1 VQQNRL
7 GTVAARR
14 RPFSAYG

>member
-1 VQQNRL
+1 MP

-14 RPFSAYG
+14 RNRARVSPH